1 VDNHH
6 KHRKSIVNRLA
17 KIEGHVRAI
26 KKMTEEGRDCNDL
39 LIQLSAVRSAVD
51 SCGKLILKDHIE
63 GCLIEAVKSGKE
75 EEMLKQLNDS
85 IDKFIK

>member
-1 VDNHH
+1 MTIEDTKVEQDNI
-6 KHRKSIVNRLA
+6 RM
-17 KIEGHVRAI
+17 IEL
-26 KKMTEEGRDCNDL
+26 MTRVPVLGMIPYLENP
-39 LIQLSAVRSAVD
+39 LSPFGDSN